1 VKASGQTSDR
11 ARCGHGAPSMGRVCI
26 DFDRTRDSE
35 ETGAAVVG
43 SRGGEGA
50 RTTELNVAFCGGAF
64 SARPIAMNPTEK
76 ADIALNTRLD
86 RLQANLR
93 ETSSDT
99 ARRFLFQSLVVCV
112 GLGEALTDYVKT
124 IGEYAQARY
133 GQLKQTH
140 TALSAEHAALLTS
153 GNELLERLKANPGDP
168 TVRHAIERAQRDM
181 AAIQKNLRRGAD
193 SLQRDL
199 APSMAMVDELA
210 LTVRRFGEAGERE
223 ELKRVLES
231 VVEHVRE
238 LYRTQPSLPSKN
250 LIDTASWGK
259 SAVSEMEQ
267 TTDFYEAYASAG
279 YQVVR
284 AMEVMTIAVSPTPP
298 ATADEISARAN
309 AAVAT
314 RLKAIAERLAADV
327 AQ

>member
-1 VKASGQTSDR
+1 
-11 ARCGHGAPSMGRVCI
+11 
-26 DFDRTRDSE
+26 
-35 ETGAAVVG
+35 
-43 SRGGEGA
+43 
-50 RTTELNVAFCGGAF
+50 
-64 SARPIAMNPTEK
+64 MNPTEK
-76 ADIALNTRLD
+76 AEVALNTRLD

-93 ETSSDT
+93 ETPSDA

-112 GLGEALTDYVKT
+112 GLGEALTDYVKK

-133 GQLKQTH
+133 SRLQQTH
-140 TALSAEHAALLTS
+140 TTLTAEHAALLTS
-153 GNELLERLKANPGDP
+153 GTELLERLKANPSD
-168 TVRHAIERAQRDM
+168 RSLRQEIERAQRDM
-181 AAIQKNLRRGAD
+181 AAIQKTLRRGAD

-210 LTVRRFGEAGERE
+210 LSVRRFGEAGERD
-223 ELKRVLES
+223 ELKRVLETI
-231 VVEHVRE
+231 VEHVRE
-238 LYRTQPSLPSKN
+238 LYRTQPDLPSKN
-250 LIDTASWGK
+250 LIDTVSWGK
-259 SAVSEMEQ
+259 SATSEIEQ

-284 AMEVMTIAVSPTPP
+284 AIEVMTMAVSQTPP

-314 RLKAIAERLAADV
+314 RLKAIAERLASGI

>member
-1 VKASGQTSDR
+1 
-11 ARCGHGAPSMGRVCI
+11 
-26 DFDRTRDSE
+26 
-35 ETGAAVVG
+35 
-43 SRGGEGA
+43 
-50 RTTELNVAFCGGAF
+50 
-64 SARPIAMNPTEK
+64 MNPTEK

-133 GQLKQTH
+133 SQLKQTH
-140 TALSAEHAALLTS
+140 TALSAEHASLLTS

-168 TVRHAIERAQRDM
+168 SLRQAIERAQRDM

-210 LTVRRFGEAGERE
+210 LTVRRFGEAAERD
-223 ELKRVLES
+223 ELKRVLQS

-250 LIDTASWGK
+250 LIDTTSWGK
-259 SAVSEMEQ
+259 SAVAEMQQ
-267 TTDFYEAYASAG
+267 TTDFSEAYASAG
-279 YQVVR
+279 YQIVR
-284 AMEVMTIAVSPTPP
+284 AMEVMTLAVSSTPP
-298 ATADEISARAN
+298 ASAEEISARAN

-314 RLKAIAERLAADV
+314 RLKAIAERLATDV